1 MRFPHLAG
9 PHSKLFFL
17 LVAAVFGISCDAYSS
32 VKLGSDTMVALGYPG
47 LKGKRVGL
55 VTNPS
60 GVNAQGVTT
69 IDLLRRAPG
78 VRLVS
83 MFGPEHG
90 VYGDIKA
97 GDYVPTR
104 KDFRTGLMVHS
115 LYGTTRKPTPGMLK
129 DLDVIV
135 YDLQDVGAR
144 SYTFISTLGLLMQ
157 AAEENGKEVVILDR
171 PNPLGGNRIEGGGVD
186 PALRSFVGQY
196 DIPYVYGLTVGEMAY
211 WINDNYLER
220 PCRLTVFRLGDWN
233 RNMSWGDT
241 GLRWV
246 PTSPNIPAWESAAGY
261 VATGLLGDIGITN
274 GANVH
279 PKPFL
284 VVAGEK
290 INEQALA
297 ASLNQLGLR
306 GIGIRPT
313 VFYPSSGKY
322 TKVAFRGVE
331 LTLDP
336 RSPESF
342 LKLNFQV
349 LDALRAIQPQKN
361 YFVSAPKNSLLM
373 FDKINGG
380 PRNRNAWL
388 SGKNAD
394 AIARTWKAK
403 EDSWRQE
410 RQKYLLYP

>member
-1 MRFPHLAG
+1 MIKRFKQWLLLA
-9 PHSKLFFL
+9 
-17 LVAAVFGISCDAYSS
+17 AALGVSVPAYSS
-32 VKLGSDTMVALGYPG
+32 VKLGSDTMEALGYPG

-60 GVNAQGVTT
+60 GINSRGIST
-69 IDLLRRAPG
+69 IDLLRKAPG
-78 VRLVS
+78 VKLVS

-115 LYGTTRKPTPGMLK
+115 IYGTTRKPTPGMLQ
-129 DLDVIV
+129 DIDVIV

-144 SYTFISTLGLLMQ
+144 SYTFISSLGLIMQ
-157 AAEENGKEVVILDR
+157 AAEENGKEVVVLDR

-186 PALRSFVGQY
+186 PSLRSFVGQY

-220 PCRLTVFRLGDWN
+220 PCRLTVFRMGNWN
-233 RNMSWGDT
+233 RRMSWADT

-246 PTSPNIPAWESAAGY
+246 ATSPNIPAWESAAGY

-279 PKPFL
+279 PKPFM
-284 VVAGEK
+284 VVAGET
-290 INEQALA
+290 INEQDLA
-297 ASLNQLGLR
+297 ANLNRLGLK

-322 TKVAFRGVE
+322 TNVAFRGIE
-331 LTLDP
+331 LILDP
-336 RSPESF
+336 QSPESY
-342 LKLNFQV
+342 LKLNYQV
-349 LDALRAIQPQKN
+349 LDALRSLQPRKN
-361 YFVSAPKNSLLM
+361 YFVSAPPDSVLM

-380 PRNRNAWL
+380 GRNRKAWL
-388 SGKNAD
+388 GGGNAD
-394 AIARTWKAK
+394 SIAGSWKAK
-403 EDSWRQE
+403 ESSWRQE